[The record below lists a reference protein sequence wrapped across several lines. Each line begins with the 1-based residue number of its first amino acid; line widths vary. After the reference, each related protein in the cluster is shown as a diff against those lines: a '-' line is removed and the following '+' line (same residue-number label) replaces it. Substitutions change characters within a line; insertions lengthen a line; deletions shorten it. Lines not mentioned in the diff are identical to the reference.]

1 MHINNIHKKGT
12 KRNRKDNDDEKAKS
26 KPKKVKKED
35 NEIIEI
41 NESDNS
47 LVNHELF
54 NNELLNN
61 FLSDIETDLLSIID
75 HSIVKSSYSLSIENN
90 LTLTQQM
97 TEDIKY
103 DKIFQEF

>member
-1 MHINNIHKKGT
+1 M
-12 KRNRKDNDDEKAKS
+12 
-26 KPKKVKKED
+26 
-35 NEIIEI
+35 IEI
-41 NESDNS
+41 NESDNL

-75 HSIVKSSYSLSIENN
+75 HSIVKSSYSLSIEIN

-103 DKIFQEF
+103 DKIFQKF